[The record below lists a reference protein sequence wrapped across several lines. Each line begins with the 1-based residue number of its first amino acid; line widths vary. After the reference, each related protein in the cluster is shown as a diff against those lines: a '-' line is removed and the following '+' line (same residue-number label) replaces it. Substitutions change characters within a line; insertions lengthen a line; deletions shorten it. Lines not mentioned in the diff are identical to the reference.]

1 MAIKTC
7 LNLHAKKTVRTLTK
21 FKPTSKR
28 ITLANNSASEFDKLV
43 KLTNLINDDIT
54 EFNKPWY
61 IRVTNNA
68 SEIRNNAQNALYA
81 CYVKEISKNLGN
93 DIKDVRRF
101 CKRNFGLH
109 VLYEQS
115 KDNTK
120 AGHEAFAVIT
130 LLQTVNFKFQNWQIQ
145 ENILEPLPCTS
156 IMTSKNFVDFLK
168 RIEIFYAQKGIV
180 LESINEKLRREA
192 FNE

>member
-1 MAIKTC
+1 M
-7 LNLHAKKTVRTLTK
+7 TK
-21 FKPTSKR
+21 PISKR
-28 ITLANNSASEFDKLV
+28 IT
-43 KLTNLINDDIT
+43 IT
-54 EFNKPWY
+54 DNKPSDFTKVSVALDKCAAENKPFLVY
-61 IRVTNNA
+61 ITNDLGGMR
-68 SEIRNNAQNALYA
+68 SNAQNALYA
-81 CYVKEISKNLGN
+81 CYVKEISNNLGN

-101 CKRNFGLH
+101 CKRNFGRH

-120 AGHEAFAVIT
+120 AGHEALAVIT
-130 LLQTVNFKFQNWQIQ
+130 LLKTVNYKFQNWQIQ

-156 IMTSKNFVDFLK
+156 IMTSKNFTDFLK

-180 LESINEKLRREA
+180 LESINEKLRRDA